1 MSTIPNGISEYTIE
15 ERILL
20 NPNDCKI
27 DVEAADAF
35 DFSAILSA
43 SKKVRLSSFQQKYK
57 EFCEPKV
64 REYEAKYRKN
74 VTAIEAALRESRC
87 DVLVPPFPS
96 FHDRLA
102 RCRRSPGC
110 RRSSG
115 SC

>member
-1 MSTIPNGISEYTIE
+1 MQSALIRKLVLPMMTEFTS
-15 ERILL
+15 
-20 NPNDCKI
+20 
-27 DVEAADAF
+27 EAAETKRRIVGEWM
-35 DFSAILSA
+35 ILSA

-74 VTAIEAALRESRC
+74 VMAIEAALRESRC

-102 RCRRSPGC
+102 RCRRSPAC